1 MPAEASQGK
10 TGHPSADSDPISQF
24 VRGLLSIC
32 IEVIGPSLHMQT
44 NYLSLMR
51 SIVGS
56 SVDALLAKSVLYK
69 GSSGSACRC
78 MLDRPP
84 FLPPC
89 PALPCPHHKALS
101 IWALAQITVP
111 LINLVDK

>member
-10 TGHPSADSDPISQF
+10 KGHPSADSDPISQF

-89 PALPCPHHKALS
+89 PHHKALS
-101 IWALAQITVP
+101 IWALAQIKFP